1 MFMIFGTESEDNV
14 ELLHFGDQ
22 VTFYSNDEDG
32 GLLCMEGQISNK
44 PNITRIKSEGNF
56 ATSLTRDCRFFIL
69 AMQKYL
75 NENCLENETRF
86 RPDKLIEEFGG
97 DNEQDSKLQRRLQ
110 ESVVY
115 YGNII
120 QLLHVKSNKIL
131 RAKKQLSPEFKDAS
145 VRFTLEEYQGDE
157 SWFIIQP
164 SYKHKQIG
172 DPVVIGD
179 KVTLFAC
186 RAGCALNIKQ
196 LNSNTKQHKLMS
208 DTNHHEINNN
218 NTSWQINL
226 YLSYQ
231 DNLEHILK
239 GGDIIRL
246 FHSEAEKFLTCDTY
260 ENELHVFLRTTF
272 RAATTTA
279 KSSKALWEVEVIHS
293 DCRRTGAGHWNS
305 LFRLKHLITGLYLC
319 PKVIKINNKSGEQGA
334 FCKQDQDDGCI
345 ESFLTLSKEPT
356 YETVFEMDSTSH
368 YKESDGFIPNNAFVR
383 ICHTASRMWIKASD
397 IPIDTDADKP
407 IMYKLNLTSFKDNK
421 EVFAILPVPANVVR
435 DLDFASDSFK
445 ALKAILCILNEQ
457 GRLTETQM
465 RSLIFILSE
474 LVMFL
479 NGNTRLTFESTNPTI
494 QSEIGL
500 RDRQKLL
507 REHNI
512 IAQIINILNSKVISN
527 LPKQSTSIVNNH
539 LINSN
544 ILIWK
549 PDISLISIL
558 HETEMNTIDSQQQDI
573 YLDEKNEILAW
584 QTVGNLCYRILTL
597 SQHGYRKNQE
607 YLAQYLN
614 LMQTHIGLGIRAS
627 ETITALLHNNRQL
640 LEKRVGE
647 LEVSA
652 FVSLVR
658 DNIEARFLNY
668 LSALCSSCGV
678 AIPVTQELICHQ
690 LLSENNEDL
699 LVETCNKTFIDSE
712 NNNYTTDIVT
722 LIWKQTYLMDEYFWK
737 NIHSN
742 LILNQSEW
750 NQTQKGLEFNLN
762 ILNDVVMNQSTQEMY
777 EISSKPITLCYL
789 ILDYYQAQI
798 DLFALLCQQR
808 QYIAINYLS
817 TKLSVHLLL
826 KCMRNER
833 LRPSLRASFTRLL
846 LNLHVD
852 RDPQELHQPIQY
864 ARLWSTLGTKLDVS
878 SYEEANSS
886 TDKQENFTTNFMKI
900 KNFVNDYLDNI
911 LSNGFYLSEPGYI
924 NLTNEVINLSKN
936 LVFFGLYNIKEL
948 LLLGQKLVFMLN
960 QLGSTNDFYLCK
972 MKEMNNSSS
981 ILNSS
986 NDKKLFDL
994 KLKTLDIIEYI
1005 LDVRVDY
1012 QIYCLLTTLR
1022 SVEQPEACSNDL
1034 ELEDLEK
1041 KQTLELSNEIR
1052 NQLLTLFPLNNPSQN
1067 LETNELSR
1075 QNSPEN
1081 KLTILNI
1088 DGYNGQLLIGVLA
1101 RLCISTNV
1109 ELKLKSL
1116 QLLFRHFSQQ
1126 EELINKLKQV
1136 QLLVSDTGIKIY
1148 RQLKQHLDTLRCLI
1162 EKSELWMHDKS
1173 CMTNSINN
1181 NNIQIYTPCSCIN
1194 NYALVKDILCHIIS
1208 LCQLEHN
1215 DLLTPIIKQKSNNV
1229 MDVLSTEISTQI
1241 NNGILRTMDKS
1252 SSSSSFPFEQIQ
1264 QLLRHLGVHTI
1275 LKELLNIRFKCT
1287 DVVFNEIVHLTKYI
1301 LCLFCYNNEINQK
1314 LLYPYLDKFI
1324 TTETDDAEVC
1334 LWMLKDNTEL
1344 CMMIDR
1350 PTIRKLCFFLQKTRP
1365 YVHWLEVLITVV
1377 KPNDEV
1383 LSPVR
1388 EMISNE
1394 LCSMFDD
1401 TLFLMNS
1408 FSRVRN
1414 ILESLLSTITY
1425 SKSSSSSSPLWSIIQ
1440 FPDNTSKQDLLFNLK
1455 FFHLLNILLIEE
1467 NDILLKKYRKWF
1479 KLSELINIIIHPV
1492 MKCKNLY
1499 QLRNVYM
1506 ENLVNFCSSHNF
1518 KNNFIIQ
1525 YSESL
1530 SLLWR
1535 DITEELDNISLNRL
1549 SSNDYKIFLR
1559 DSIIPYVTKIFANI
1573 QLLEHQQP
1581 QFHLDA
1587 SRCLMHKLMQMNHD
1601 SLLGPASMECSQMI
1615 MRTIPTASLPVS
1627 PEFSYKP
1634 DIFMTNSYTDLCKT
1648 LEDKIISTSD
1658 IISDDSIDSGL
1669 QDENSLD
1676 SNMSEKVN
1684 VKTVQQCQMSKSLSE
1699 DQMSQTLDDADRS
1712 ISQNFAKNIEKQF
1725 NNMIKEIELQLST
1738 SIYKEYDSLIRF
1750 LQYPMNFIE
1759 IQEISTLVK
1768 SDDFSYNSF
1777 IASLVQHAYDLIE
1790 LGLESQF
1797 VKLLQ
1802 VFISLSKAPMLES
1815 VPLEMKWSLDG
1826 LSNTG
1831 QNAIHYFLCS
1841 NGICDLIIRCLEN
1854 PNTSETI
1861 FVMANELAIN
1871 LLKHSNKYVQEC
1883 FYIILSK
1890 PKQHED
1896 FFNSM
1901 FQRFHNAYSQM
1912 DNLTKNRFF
1921 CKEEFTKTTNY
1932 LDCFNSLITG
1942 KNISVQISLQ
1952 FLQTLCRRN
1961 NLRLQ
1966 ELLRVQPH
1974 NVTNFNLIEEIKS
1987 LFINLW
1993 KINDKLI
2000 NTVTFDSNNENNHN
2014 NDTLNYC
2021 YINHK
2026 TPHSKQKCFSNTE
2039 NSPLKIVQ
2047 NNMNIIEP
2055 IMIYQRKF
2063 NKSLFLE
2070 MNHNQ
2075 QSVQIPKNN
2084 SVHFIQ
2090 PEIII
2095 LILTCLIE
2103 FCHGPC
2109 LNNQNEIL
2117 FGSPNIL
2124 HLLVNLILYTPKWIR
2139 NNKLEDITC
2148 SLAEISCLS
2157 IKLLLA
2163 VLEGRHEDKVYQ
2175 QLIELCPL
2183 DKLISTI
2190 HYYHILSEDSD
2201 FATNHPRESFH
2212 KCGHLLF
2219 ILTQYL
2225 YRCFPAIFKHMK
2237 TSENHD
2243 HHNNNELSSF
2253 KWSESNSYN
2262 TTEGKN
2268 CLYEIKC
2275 TDHNNIPLNG
2285 TRKLDFNNTIIKRLI
2300 KGKSDIILSL
2310 QHYTINTA
2318 QIEIVREDNRIE
2330 RIVYPIPKI
2339 CHYLTN
2345 SKKHQLLAINNMDN
2359 DYSKIPSL
2367 FKIIEEIYA
2376 EMLCAEH
2383 MLIHPWI
2390 HWFSLRS
2397 QWISDASFYRT
2408 LCLNCLL
2415 ISFYPFR
2422 GECLSYDFYNFETQI
2437 TVIPIAVLA
2446 VVLCLLSSNQLL
2458 VQIYIGLETLYL
2470 LFACATENVILVLGL
2485 TNFIFRFAN
2494 LFIIY
2499 KQYSLIKNYKT
2510 CLFSNQMNTNEI
2522 NWQTYLNYINNKE
2535 KTILFHPKKTFSL
2548 LSLWWNS
2555 NNNNHNNLFLIGYE
2569 LLKSIHHQLS
2579 LFHVHIPNRNQLHYQ
2594 LIHQLILIIFT
2605 GFGIVIHPFFY
2616 SLVLLDVITREETLL
2631 NVVRSVTKNGRSIF
2645 LTGILALIIIYL
2657 YSIIGYAYFQND
2669 FTIEIDVTNDNEAV
2683 DSTERRCDSLR
2694 MCILTTLREGLLNGG
2709 GIGDVLKRPSSK
2721 DASFL
2726 FRTIYDLSFFVIVI
2740 VIILNLIFGV
2750 IVDTFAALRQ
2760 EKQNSEELNKNHC
2773 CVCGLHRS
2781 AFDHSNTSFDEHV
2794 EVDHNVWHYI
2804 YFIIY
2809 LRTKLT
2815 DDLTG
2820 LEIYIDKLIKENE
2833 FKWIPRRRAMTLYNI
2848 ENGSSEKSEEITA
2861 LTNSLNKTVKAMD
2874 TLNESYQKLS
2884 KLISKQ
2890 FMEKSKEQLLSS
2902 MLNSVSNKM
2911 KIEE

>member
-1 MFMIFGTESEDNV
+1 
-14 ELLHFGDQ
+14 
-22 VTFYSNDEDG
+22 
-32 GLLCMEGQISNK
+32 
-44 PNITRIKSEGNF
+44 
-56 ATSLTRDCRFFIL
+56 
-69 AMQKYL
+69 
-75 NENCLENETRF
+75 
-86 RPDKLIEEFGG
+86 
-97 DNEQDSKLQRRLQ
+97 
-110 ESVVY
+110 
-115 YGNII
+115 
-120 QLLHVKSNKIL
+120 
-131 RAKKQLSPEFKDAS
+131 
-145 VRFTLEEYQGDE
+145 
-157 SWFIIQP
+157 
-164 SYKHKQIG
+164 
-172 DPVVIGD
+172 
-179 KVTLFAC
+179 
-186 RAGCALNIKQ
+186 
-196 LNSNTKQHKLMS
+196 
-208 DTNHHEINNN
+208 
-218 NTSWQINL
+218 
-226 YLSYQ
+226 
-231 DNLEHILK
+231 
-239 GGDIIRL
+239 
-246 FHSEAEKFLTCDTY
+246 
-260 ENELHVFLRTTF
+260 
-272 RAATTTA
+272 
-279 KSSKALWEVEVIHS
+279 
-293 DCRRTGAGHWNS
+293 
-305 LFRLKHLITGLYLC
+305 
-319 PKVIKINNKSGEQGA
+319 
-334 FCKQDQDDGCI
+334 
-345 ESFLTLSKEPT
+345 
-356 YETVFEMDSTSH
+356 
-368 YKESDGFIPNNAFVR
+368 
-383 ICHTASRMWIKASD
+383 
-397 IPIDTDADKP
+397 
-407 IMYKLNLTSFKDNK
+407 
-421 EVFAILPVPANVVR
+421 
-435 DLDFASDSFK
+435 
-445 ALKAILCILNEQ
+445 
-457 GRLTETQM
+457 
-465 RSLIFILSE
+465 
-474 LVMFL
+474 
-479 NGNTRLTFESTNPTI
+479 
-494 QSEIGL
+494 
-500 RDRQKLL
+500 
-507 REHNI
+507 
-512 IAQIINILNSKVISN
+512 
-527 LPKQSTSIVNNH
+527 
-539 LINSN
+539 
-544 ILIWK
+544 
-549 PDISLISIL
+549 
-558 HETEMNTIDSQQQDI
+558 
-573 YLDEKNEILAW
+573 
-584 QTVGNLCYRILTL
+584 
-597 SQHGYRKNQE
+597 
-607 YLAQYLN
+607 
-614 LMQTHIGLGIRAS
+614 
-627 ETITALLHNNRQL
+627 
-640 LEKRVGE
+640 
-647 LEVSA
+647 
-652 FVSLVR
+652 
-658 DNIEARFLNY
+658 
-668 LSALCSSCGV
+668 
-678 AIPVTQELICHQ
+678 
-690 LLSENNEDL
+690 
-699 LVETCNKTFIDSE
+699 
-712 NNNYTTDIVT
+712 
-722 LIWKQTYLMDEYFWK
+722 
-737 NIHSN
+737 
-742 LILNQSEW
+742 
-750 NQTQKGLEFNLN
+750 
-762 ILNDVVMNQSTQEMY
+762 
-777 EISSKPITLCYL
+777 
-789 ILDYYQAQI
+789 
-798 DLFALLCQQR
+798 
-808 QYIAINYLS
+808 
-817 TKLSVHLLL
+817 
-826 KCMRNER
+826 
-833 LRPSLRASFTRLL
+833 
-846 LNLHVD
+846 
-852 RDPQELHQPIQY
+852 
-864 ARLWSTLGTKLDVS
+864 
-878 SYEEANSS
+878 
-886 TDKQENFTTNFMKI
+886 
-900 KNFVNDYLDNI
+900 
-911 LSNGFYLSEPGYI
+911 
-924 NLTNEVINLSKN
+924 
-936 LVFFGLYNIKEL
+936 
-948 LLLGQKLVFMLN
+948 
-960 QLGSTNDFYLCK
+960 
-972 MKEMNNSSS
+972 
-981 ILNSS
+981 
-986 NDKKLFDL
+986 
-994 KLKTLDIIEYI
+994 
-1005 LDVRVDY
+1005 
-1012 QIYCLLTTLR
+1012 
-1022 SVEQPEACSNDL
+1022 
-1034 ELEDLEK
+1034 
-1041 KQTLELSNEIR
+1041 
-1052 NQLLTLFPLNNPSQN
+1052 
-1067 LETNELSR
+1067 
-1075 QNSPEN
+1075 
-1081 KLTILNI
+1081 
-1088 DGYNGQLLIGVLA
+1088 
-1101 RLCISTNV
+1101 
-1109 ELKLKSL
+1109 
-1116 QLLFRHFSQQ
+1116 
-1126 EELINKLKQV
+1126 
-1136 QLLVSDTGIKIY
+1136 
-1148 RQLKQHLDTLRCLI
+1148 
-1162 EKSELWMHDKS
+1162 
-1173 CMTNSINN
+1173 
-1181 NNIQIYTPCSCIN
+1181 
-1194 NYALVKDILCHIIS
+1194 
-1208 LCQLEHN
+1208 
-1215 DLLTPIIKQKSNNV
+1215 
-1229 MDVLSTEISTQI
+1229 
-1241 NNGILRTMDKS
+1241 
-1252 SSSSSFPFEQIQ
+1252 
-1264 QLLRHLGVHTI
+1264 
-1275 LKELLNIRFKCT
+1275 
-1287 DVVFNEIVHLTKYI
+1287 
-1301 LCLFCYNNEINQK
+1301 
-1314 LLYPYLDKFI
+1314 
-1324 TTETDDAEVC
+1324 
-1334 LWMLKDNTEL
+1334 
-1344 CMMIDR
+1344 
-1350 PTIRKLCFFLQKTRP
+1350 
-1365 YVHWLEVLITVV
+1365 
-1377 KPNDEV
+1377 
-1383 LSPVR
+1383 
-1388 EMISNE
+1388 
-1394 LCSMFDD
+1394 
-1401 TLFLMNS
+1401 
-1408 FSRVRN
+1408 
-1414 ILESLLSTITY
+1414 
-1425 SKSSSSSSPLWSIIQ
+1425 
-1440 FPDNTSKQDLLFNLK
+1440 
-1455 FFHLLNILLIEE
+1455 
-1467 NDILLKKYRKWF
+1467 
-1479 KLSELINIIIHPV
+1479 
-1492 MKCKNLY
+1492 
-1499 QLRNVYM
+1499 
-1506 ENLVNFCSSHNF
+1506 
-1518 KNNFIIQ
+1518 
-1525 YSESL
+1525 
-1530 SLLWR
+1530 
-1535 DITEELDNISLNRL
+1535 
-1549 SSNDYKIFLR
+1549 
-1559 DSIIPYVTKIFANI
+1559 
-1573 QLLEHQQP
+1573 
-1581 QFHLDA
+1581 
-1587 SRCLMHKLMQMNHD
+1587 MHKLMQMNHD

-1615 MRTIPTASLPVS
+1615 MRTIPSASLPVS

-1634 DIFMTNSYTDLCKT
+1634 NIFMTNSYTDLCKT

-1658 IISDDSIDSGL
+1658 ITSDDSIDSGL
-1669 QDENSLD
+1669 QDENSFD
-1676 SNMSEKVN
+1676 SNLSEKVN
-1684 VKTVQQCQMSKSLSE
+1684 VKTVQQGQMSKSLSE
-1699 DQMSQTLDDADRS
+1699 VQMSQTLDDADRS
-1712 ISQNFAKNIEKQF
+1712 MSKNFAKNIEKQF

-1759 IQEISTLVK
+1759 IREISTLVK

-1802 VFISLSKAPMLES
+1802 VFISLSKAPMMES

-1841 NGICDLIIRCLEN
+1841 NGICDLIIRCIEN

-2000 NTVTFDSNNENNHN
+2000 NAATFDSNNENSCTNDSNN

-2026 TPHSKQKCFSNTE
+2026 TSHSKQKCFNSTE

-2047 NNMNIIEP
+2047 NNMNIMEP
-2055 IMIYQRKF
+2055 ITKYQRKF

-2075 QSVQIPKNN
+2075 QSVQIQKNNNN

-2090 PEIII
+2090 PEIIL

-2117 FGSPNIL
+2117 FGSSNIL
-2124 HLLVNLILYTPKWIR
+2124 HLLVNLILCTPKWIR

-2190 HYYHILSEDSD
+2190 HYYHILSEDLD

-2237 TSENHD
+2237 TSEDHD
-2243 HHNNNELSSF
+2243 HHINNQLSSF
-2253 KWSESNSYN
+2253 KWSESNLYN
-2262 TTEGKN
+2262 NTEGKN
-2268 CLYEIKC
+2268 CLHEMKC

-2376 EMLCAEH
+2376 EMLSAEH

-2485 TNFIFRFAN
+2485 TNFIFRFTN

-2499 KQYSLIKNYKT
+2499 KQYSLIKNYKN

-2535 KTILFHPKKTFSL
+2535 KTLLFHPKKTFSFIQ
-2548 LSLWWNS
+2548 LSLLRWNS

-2579 LFHVHIPNRNQLHYQ
+2579 LFHFNIPNINQLHYQ

-2669 FTIEIDVTNDNEAV
+2669 FTIEIDVTNDNETV
-2683 DSTERRCDSLR
+2683 DSIERRCDSLR

-2721 DASFL
+2721 DNSFL

-2911 KIEE
+2911 NIEE

>member
-1 MFMIFGTESEDNV
+1 MLMIFGAEIENKV

-44 PNITRIKSEGNF
+44 PNVTRLNSVGNF
-56 ATSLTRDCRFFIL
+56 TSSLTRDCRFFIL

-86 RPDKLIEEFGG
+86 RPDKLIEESGC
-97 DNEQDSKLQRRLQ
+97 DNEQNSKMQRRLQ
-110 ESVVY
+110 ESLVY

-131 RAKKQLSPEFKDAS
+131 RAKKELSPEFKDAS

-196 LNSNTKQHKLMS
+196 LNSNPKQHKLMS
-208 DTNHHEINNN
+208 DTDPHGINNNNNSDNNN

-239 GGDIIRL
+239 GGDVIRL
-246 FHSEAEKFLTCDTY
+246 FHSEAEKFLTCDEY
-260 ENELHVFLRTTF
+260 ENELYVFLRTTF

-319 PKVIKINNKSGEQGA
+319 PKIIKINNKSGEQGA
-334 FCKQDQDDGCI
+334 FSKQEQDDGCI

-383 ICHTASRMWIKASD
+383 ICHTASRMWIKASE
-397 IPIDTDADKP
+397 ILIDTDADKP
-407 IMYKLNLTSFKDNK
+407 IMYKLHLTSFKDNK

-445 ALKAILCILNEQ
+445 ALRAILCMLNDH
-457 GRLTETQM
+457 GKLTETQM

-494 QSEIGL
+494 QNEIGL

-512 IAQIINILNSKVISN
+512 IAQIIKILNSKMISN

-549 PDISLISIL
+549 PDISLLSIL
-558 HETEMNTIDSQQQDI
+558 HETQSNTMDTQQQNV

-647 LEVSA
+647 QEVSA

-699 LVETCNKTFIDSE
+699 LVETCNKTFIDSDS
-712 NNNYTTDIVT
+712 NYSTDIIT
-722 LIWKQTYLMDEYFWK
+722 LIWKQTCLIDDDFWK
-737 NIHSN
+737 NLNSN
-742 LILNQSEW
+742 LILNQSEF
-750 NQTQKGLEFNLN
+750 NQTQKYLQFNLN
-762 ILNDVVMNQSTQEMY
+762 VLNDIINQSKQELN
-777 EISSKPITLCYL
+777 EKSKQITLYCL

-798 DLFALLCQQR
+798 DLFALLCQER

-817 TKLSVHLLL
+817 LKLSIYLLL

-864 ARLWSTLGTKLDVS
+864 ARLWSTLGTKSDVFN
-878 SYEEANSS
+878 YEKANSS
-886 TDKQENFTTNFMKI
+886 TNEQGNFTTDFMEI
-900 KNFVNDYLDNI
+900 KNFVNDYLDNM
-911 LSNGFYLSEPGYI
+911 LSSGCYLSEPGYI
-924 NLTNEVINLSKN
+924 NLTNEVIILSKN

-960 QLGSTNDFYLCK
+960 QLGSTNDFNSNIYK
-972 MKEMNNSSS
+972 MKEMNTSST
-981 ILNSS
+981 LLTSS
-986 NDKKLFDL
+986 NDDKLFDL
-994 KLKTLDIIEYI
+994 KLKTLDVIEYI

-1012 QIYCLLTTLR
+1012 QIFCLLTTLR
-1022 SVEQPEACSNDL
+1022 SVKQPEACSNNL

-1041 KQTLELSNEIR
+1041 EQTLELSNEVR
-1052 NQLLTLFPLNNPSQN
+1052 NQLLTLFPLNNLSQN
-1067 LETNELSR
+1067 LEMNDSPKY
-1075 QNSPEN
+1075 NSTED
-1081 KLTILNI
+1081 KLTILNV
-1088 DGYNGQLLIGVLA
+1088 DGYHGQLLIGVLA

-1148 RQLKQHLDTLRCLI
+1148 RQLKQHLDTLRGLI

-1173 CMTNSINN
+1173 CMVMSNNNNN
-1181 NNIQIYTPCSCIN
+1181 NNIN
-1194 NYALVKDILCHIIS
+1194 NIQILCHIIS

-1215 DLLTPIIKQKSNNV
+1215 DLLTSTIEQKSTNV
-1229 MDVLSTEISTQI
+1229 IDVLSIEISTQI
-1241 NNGILRTMDKS
+1241 NNRILRTMDKS
-1252 SSSSSFPFEQIQ
+1252 LSSSFPFEQIQ

-1324 TTETDDAEVC
+1324 TNETDDAEVC

-1344 CMMIDR
+1344 CMMVDR
-1350 PTIRKLCFFLQKTRP
+1350 STIRKLCFFLQKSRP

-1383 LSPVR
+1383 LGPVR

-1414 ILESLLSTITY
+1414 ILDSLLLTITY
-1425 SKSSSSSSPLWSIIQ
+1425 SNSSAWSVIK
-1440 FPDNTSKQDLLFNLK
+1440 FSDNTSKQDLLFNLK
-1455 FFHLLNILLIEE
+1455 FFHLLNILLTEE
-1467 NDILLKKYRKWF
+1467 NDILVKKYRKWF
-1479 KLSELINIIIHPV
+1479 KLSELIKVIIHPV
-1492 MKCKNLY
+1492 TKCHNLCY
-1499 QLRNVYM
+1499 LRNVYM
-1506 ENLVNFCSSHNF
+1506 ENLANFCSSTDF
-1518 KNNFIIQ
+1518 KNNFVIQ

-1530 SLLWR
+1530 SFLWR
-1535 DITEELDNISLNRL
+1535 DITEELDKILLNKL

-1559 DSIIPYVTKIFANI
+1559 DSIIPCVTKIFANI

-1581 QFHLDA
+1581 RFHLDA
-1587 SRCLMHKLMQMNHD
+1587 SCYLMHKLMQINND
-1601 SLLGPASMECSQMI
+1601 PLLGPASIECSQMI
-1615 MRTIPTASLPVS
+1615 MCTIPSESLSVL
-1627 PEFSYKP
+1627 PEFSYRQ
-1634 DIFMTNSYTDLCKT
+1634 DIFMTNSYADLRKT
-1648 LEDKIISTSD
+1648 LEDKNTSTSG
-1658 IISDDSIDSGL
+1658 ITSDDLIDSGL

-1676 SNMSEKVN
+1676 SNMFETVS
-1684 VKTVQQCQMSKSLSE
+1684 VKTVQKCHMSNNLSE
-1699 DQMSQTLDDADRS
+1699 IQMSQPMDDTNRS
-1712 ISQNFAKNIEKQF
+1712 LSQNFAKNIEKQF

-1738 SIYKEYDSLIRF
+1738 SIHKEYDSLIR
-1750 LQYPMNFIE
+1750 
-1759 IQEISTLVK
+1759 
-1768 SDDFSYNSF
+1768 
-1777 IASLVQHAYDLIE
+1777 LVQHAYDLIE
-1790 LGLESQF
+1790 LGFESQF

-1802 VFISLSKAPMLES
+1802 VFTSLSKAPMMES

-1831 QNAIHYFLCS
+1831 QNSIHYFLCS
-1841 NGICDLIIRCLEN
+1841 NGICDLIIRCIEN

-1896 FFNSM
+1896 FFSSM

-1921 CKEEFTKTTNY
+1921 SKEEFTKTTNY
-1932 LDCFNSLITG
+1932 LDCFNSLIPG
-1942 KNISVQISLQ
+1942 KNVSVQISLQ
-1952 FLQTLCRRN
+1952 FLKTLCHRS

-1966 ELLRVQPH
+1966 ELLRVQPN

-1993 KINDKLI
+1993 KINDRLI
-2000 NTVTFDSNNENNHN
+2000 NAVTTNSNNDNSCSNDSNNN
-2014 NDTLNYC
+2014 NDTLSYSDV
-2021 YINHK
+2021 NHK
-2026 TPHSKQKCFSNTE
+2026 TLQSKQQCFSSTNVENLPRFTE
-2039 NSPLKIVQ
+2039 NSTLKIVQ
-2047 NNMNIIEP
+2047 NNMNIMEP
-2055 IMIYQRKF
+2055 TTICQRKF
-2063 NKSLFLE
+2063 DKSSFLE
-2070 MNHNQ
+2070 VSHNQ
-2075 QSVQIPKNN
+2075 QSVQIQKNSNN

-2103 FCHGPC
+2103 FCQGPC
-2109 LNNQNEIL
+2109 VSNQNDIL

-2124 HLLVNLILYTPKWIR
+2124 GLLVNLVLSTPKWIG
-2139 NNKLEDITC
+2139 NHKLENITC

-2183 DKLISTI
+2183 DKLISSI
-2190 HYYHILSEDSD
+2190 RYYHILSEDSD
-2201 FATNHPRESFH
+2201 FTANHPRESFH

-2225 YRCFPAIFKHMK
+2225 YRCFPSIFKHMK
-2237 TSENHD
+2237 ISENH
-2243 HHNNNELSSF
+2243 NNNDQLLRV
-2253 KWSESNSYN
+2253 KWSEPNSYN
-2262 TTEGKN
+2262 TTEGQN
-2268 CLYEIKC
+2268 CFYEMKC
-2275 TDHNNIPLNG
+2275 TDHNSIPFNG
-2285 TRKLDFNNTIIKRLI
+2285 TGKLDLNNTIIKRLI
-2300 KGKSDIILSL
+2300 KSKSDNILSL
-2310 QHYTINTA
+2310 QHYTMNTA
-2318 QIEIVREDNRIE
+2318 QIEIVRADNRIE

-2339 CHYLTN
+2339 CHYLTD
-2345 SKKHQLLAINNMDN
+2345 SKKYQLLAINNMDN

-2397 QWISDASFYRT
+2397 QWISDASFYRS

-2415 ISFYPFR
+2415 IGFYPFR
-2422 GECLSYDFYNFETQI
+2422 GESLSYDFYNLETQI
-2437 TVIPIAVLA
+2437 TVIPIAIFA
-2446 VVLCLLSSNQLL
+2446 VVLCLVSSNQLL

-2470 LFACATENVILVLGL
+2470 LFACGTENVILVLGL

-2494 LFIIY
+2494 LLIIY
-2499 KQYSLIKNYKT
+2499 KQYLLIKNYKN
-2510 CLFSNQMNTNEI
+2510 CLFSNEI
-2522 NWQTYLNYINNKE
+2522 NINETNWKYFEYINNKE
-2535 KTILFHPKKTFSL
+2535 KRKLVNAKNRISYLHSSST
-2548 LSLWWNS
+2548 LSSSSWWN
-2555 NNNNHNNLFLIGYE
+2555 NIFFTVHG
-2569 LLKSIHHQLS
+2569 LLRYFQGS
-2579 LFHVHIPNRNQLHYQ
+2579 LFNLKIPNINQLYYK
-2594 LIHQLILIIFT
+2594 LIHNFILIIFT
-2605 GFGIVIHPFFY
+2605 GFGIFIHPFFY
-2616 SLVLLDVITREETLL
+2616 SLVLLDVVTREETLL

-2669 FTIEIDVTNDNEAV
+2669 FTIEIDVTNDNETV
-2683 DSTERRCDSLR
+2683 GSTERRCDSLR

-2709 GIGDVLKRPSSK
+2709 GIGDVLKRPSNK
-2721 DASFL
+2721 DNLFF

-2760 EKQNSEELNKNHC
+2760 EKQNTEELNKNHC

-2781 AFDHSNTSFDEHV
+2781 AFDHSNTSFDDHV
-2794 EVDHNVWHYI
+2794 NVDHNVWHYI

-2809 LRTKLT
+2809 LKTKLT

-2820 LEIYIDKLIKENE
+2820 LEIYIDKLIKKNE
-2833 FKWIPRRRAMTLYNI
+2833 FKWIPRRRAMTLDNI
-2848 ENGSSEKSEEITA
+2848 ENGPTEKSEEITA
-2861 LTNSLNKTVKAMD
+2861 LANSLNKTVKAMD
-2874 TLNESYQKLS
+2874 KLNESFQKLS

-2902 MLNSVSNKM
+2902 IFNSVTNK
-2911 KIEE
+2911 KNEDGNKKKL